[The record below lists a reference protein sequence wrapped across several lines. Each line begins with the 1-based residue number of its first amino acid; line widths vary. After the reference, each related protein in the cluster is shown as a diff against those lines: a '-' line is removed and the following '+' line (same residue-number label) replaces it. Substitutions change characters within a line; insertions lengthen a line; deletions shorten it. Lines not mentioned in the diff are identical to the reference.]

1 MPLGSV
7 LGPLLFVT
15 YINDLAQEIAT
26 LVHMFADDTKIFVD
40 ASNEANRIVL
50 QANIIRLINWAKKW
64 QLSFIV
70 KKGKVMHIGG
80 NNPR

>member
-15 YINDLAQEIAT
+15 YINYLPQEIDT
-26 LVHMFADDTKIFVD
+26 LVRMFADDTKICVD

-50 QANIIRLINWAKKW
+50 QADIIRLITWAKKVAT
-64 QLSFIV
+64 F
-70 KKGKVMHIGG
+70 M
-80 NNPR
+80 